1 MDKICFGNITFDDY
15 GCPKGYCIITNKTSF
30 MDDVT
35 WTKVVGIF
43 ISNITKMELYAL
55 IFICCDTCYP
65 PPPPLQKSIFKRI
78 TQDSGCQWNV
88 TG

>member
-35 WTKVVGIF
+35 WAKVVGIF

-65 PPPPLQKSIFKRI
+65 PPPFKNPFLKGLPRI
-78 TQDSGCQWNV
+78 VVANGM
-88 TG
+88 